1 MQSRTNSSNLHVAA
15 VVAGDV
21 AGVAV
26 VDAGVVVAGV
36 GVVAGVL
43 VAVVVAGVVV
53 AGVVAGVVVAGDG
66 DISFSQIQY
75 NKYMAR

>member
-1 MQSRTNSSNLHVAA
+1 MPLPPPTGPTQANTNNISLPTPCHHYVVCSTNSSNLHVAA

-36 GVVAGVL
+36 
-43 VAVVVAGVVV
+43 
-53 AGVVAGVVVAGDG
+53 VVAGVVVAGDG
-66 DISFSQIQY
+66 DISFSQI
-75 NKYMAR
+75 